1 MKFYFY
7 IAFYSKGSMRLFNTK
22 RKPKP
27 MNVHN
32 GEKLLKIVKFT
43 KELK

>member
-27 MNVHN
+27 MNVLGN
-32 GEKLLKIVKFT
+32 EKLLDVVKFS
-43 KELK
+43 KVLK